1 MNGSDQC
8 FDLPGLEH
16 ADVGVGALTV
26 TPERESVVDFTR
38 RYLDRGLAMTVRE
51 TKDSVDLFSCLM
63 AFRPLLW
70 AGVALSAII
79 VALVL
84 QRLNGSCSNI
94 STGHAASSS
103 LSSWASSL
111 WLVFGSL
118 MQQGGEPL
126 LTSISARV
134 MLAVWWFFTLIVVSS
149 YTASLAAFLT
159 LSRLTTPIGSLQE
172 LVRQTDVTF
181 GTVLH
186 SALYEQLRMRA
197 LNPASPEH
205 STYVHLW
212 TTVSRNNGSENCV
225 RDVAEGLAR
234 VKRGGYIF
242 LWDTAVLEHE
252 ALNDGDCALS
262 VRNVAYDK
270 GYSLALQQGSP
281 YRDIFSQ
288 RLLELQESGELEALR
303 QKWWPRQTGKCDP
316 YGSPMSPARPQGLDL
331 PGLAGA
337 FALLAAGLLLACLL
351 GACELCWS
359 SRPHHLCP
367 PKVQED
373 KELEMQQVRQRLGS
387 VERLHEMAAASR
399 KPLALLPGESP
410 CDPDSPAEH
419 GREYRTLGFAI
430 GSFLMDDKATGRP
443 MAVGGPGPSMTG
455 SQPPSQPPPPLPV
468 PLCSHSITEP
478 LLGHGKQRAP
488 NGGLQRQS
496 PLKAF
501 GRTSFHMPVD
511 YISEGLCEPL
521 HGTSI

>member
-1 MNGSDQC
+1 MTVYKNLLAQNKKQHQQ
-8 FDLPGLEH
+8 LPITMF
-16 ADVGVGALTV
+16 LTRKKRQV
-26 TPERESVVDFTR
+26 TPTPSAETEVANEGEDTTPPDEAPDAVAPSEELKNISVANQVPR
-38 RYLDRGLAMTVRE
+38 GIRYLTAKVY
-51 TKDSVDLFSCLM
+51 
-63 AFRPLLW
+63 
-70 AGVALSAII
+70 VAK
-79 VALVL
+79 
-84 QRLNGSCSNI
+84 NYYGFC
-94 STGHAASSS
+94 S
-103 LSSWASSL
+103 LSKK
-111 WLVFGSL
+111 
-118 MQQGGEPL
+118 
-126 LTSISARV
+126 LTK
-134 MLAVWWFFTLIVVSS
+134 L
-149 YTASLAAFLT
+149 
-159 LSRLTTPIGSLQE
+159 
-172 LVRQTDVTF
+172 
-181 GTVLH
+181 
-186 SALYEQLRMRA
+186 
-197 LNPASPEH
+197 
-205 STYVHLW
+205 
-212 TTVSRNNGSENCV
+212 
-225 RDVAEGLAR
+225 
-234 VKRGGYIF
+234 K
-242 LWDTAVLEHE
+242 
-252 ALNDGDCALS
+252 
-262 VRNVAYDK
+262 
-270 GYSLALQQGSP
+270 
-281 YRDIFSQ
+281 
-288 RLLELQESGELEALR
+288 LLELQESGELEALR
-303 QKWWPRQTGKCDP
+303 QKWWPRRTGKCDP

-367 PKVQED
+367 PKVED

-468 PLCSHSITEP
+468 PLCAHSITEP